1 MFKTKSKIFFRAR
14 EDDPVVVQE
23 HIASQVVMSKI
34 DPEVMIRDHTGR
46 DQDEDVAYE
55 KLTTSRIDSHN
66 TSRRSEDIL
75 GDMISRPVPRL
86 PAADESSG
94 SSKTTLT
101 RLLKKIY
108 DHIEQIRYGIQK
120 DTYRRCVNNEWLLV
134 GTLMDKMLF
143 IAYFS
148 IVIICT
154 TVIFREY

>member
-1 MFKTKSKIFFRAR
+1 MFKTKSNFFRAR
-14 EDDPVVVQE
+14 EHDPVVVQE
-23 HIASQVVMSKI
+23 HIASQVVMSEI

-46 DQDEDVAYE
+46 DLDEDVAYE
-55 KLTTSRIDSHN
+55 KLTTSRVDSHN

-86 PAADESSG
+86 PAADESSC

-108 DHIEQIRYGIQK
+108 DHIEQIRYAIQK

-154 TVIFREY
+154 TVIFKEY